1 MLPANLS
8 LTNWLPFPLSSSSF
22 NHLLNSAQPFEI
34 MAPKQN
40 VFHLHPYGWEN
51 DPERETF
58 ALSTL
63 DYLSAMS
70 YNHYA
75 LYFRMDDTMKLKAV
89 EIMKESLART
99 ISQARHLCC
108 TIEKDGTGTSYS
120 FVKKK
125 DSTVRLF
132 VQWLDAPEDADKYP
146 SIDDIEKANFSAKS
160 LGDLKLWSVEPMTY
174 GEKPEA
180 SLDANPI
187 VSAFKMNFV
196 RGGMV
201 FNMHHHHYSNDAIG
215 WAGYTRQLA
224 ENCFAAFNNTA
235 FPTWDPR
242 NQDLSLLIKKEPRED
257 QKVNGPRAPERHPDH
272 VQGVALLFHL
282 PKSKAAELK
291 KLASPTDGTWISTYD
306 AFTAFIWRSI
316 TRVRAPVFNPDPASK
331 LFFCEVL
338 DMRRRFHN
346 PAVPPRTRG
355 NVMFPALSITAPV
368 EQPTV
373 AELISEWPLSRVAQ
387 YVRQMTE
394 SITQEGLNKTLEI
407 LATVRDK
414 TSLNTRIDSLPPMS
428 VLFTDHRDA
437 YMASTDFGF
446 AKPITHR
453 HLTDRITEG
462 AIFVY
467 PPRSLDPE
475 SEEGPEFSLFYEKRL
490 AQTLIE
496 DLEFGKY
503 FEYRGVDAE
512 DALAEASN

>member
-1 MLPANLS
+1 
-8 LTNWLPFPLSSSSF
+8 
-22 NHLLNSAQPFEI
+22 
-34 MAPKQN
+34 MAPKQD

-70 YNHYA
+70 YNNYA
-75 LYFRMDDTMKLKAV
+75 LFFRMDDTMKPRAV
-89 EIMKESLART
+89 EIMKEGLART

-108 TIEKDGTGTSYS
+108 KIEKDKDATGTGYS
-120 FVKKK
+120 LVKKK
-125 DSTVRLF
+125 DNTVRLF

-146 SIDDIEKANFSAKS
+146 SIDDIEKANFSAVP

-180 SLDANPI
+180 HPDASPI

-201 FNMHHHHYSNDAIG
+201 FNMHHHHYSNDALG

-235 FPTWDPR
+235 FPTWDPK
-242 NQDLSLLIKKEPRED
+242 NLDLSLLVKKEPCED
-257 QKVNGPRAPERHPDH
+257 QKIDGPPAPERHPDH

-306 AFTAFIWRSI
+306 AFTVFIWRCI
-316 TRVRAPVFNPDPASK
+316 TCVCVLVFNPNPASK
-331 LFFCEVL
+331 IFFGEGI
-338 DMRRRFHN
+338 DMRRRFRN
-346 PAVPPRTRG
+346 PAVPPRIRG
-355 NVMFPALSITAPV
+355 NVMFAALSTTAPV

-373 AELISEWPLSRVAQ
+373 AELISEWPLSRVAK
-387 YVRQMTE
+387 YVRQMTD
-394 SITQEGLNKTLEI
+394 SVTQESLNKTLEMV
-407 LATVRDK
+407 ATVRDK
-414 TSLNTRIDSLPPMS
+414 TSLNIRSDSLPPMS
-428 VLFTDHRDA
+428 ALFTDHRDA

-446 AKPITHR
+446 ATPITHR

-462 AIFVY
+462 LIIVY
-467 PPRSLDPE
+467 PPRRLHPE
-475 SEEGPEFSLFYEKRL
+475 SDEGPEFSFFYEKRL

-496 DLEFGKY
+496 DSESGKY

-512 DALAEASN
+512 DASAEASK